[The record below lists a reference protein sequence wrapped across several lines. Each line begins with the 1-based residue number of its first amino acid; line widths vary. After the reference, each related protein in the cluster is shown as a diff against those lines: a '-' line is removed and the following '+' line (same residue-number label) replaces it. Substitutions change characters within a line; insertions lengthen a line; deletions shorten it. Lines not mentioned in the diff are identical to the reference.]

1 MEGNGTIRHTLAIQS
16 GGFLRA
22 GPAEPSDSLFWNPHA
37 NPEGGITSLREH
49 VLVLPPQECQPGP
62 SCTWVCLIPPGHVMT
77 PGPSC
82 LPPPGPAQLHDLT
95 LNLLSQLLS
104 PNGQGRPDSILD
116 KVTGF
121 SRIPRAVLPLPCAS
135 SEWEENPNKS

>member
-1 MEGNGTIRHTLAIQS
+1 MGGNGTIRRTLAIQS

-49 VLVLPPQECQPGP
+49 VSVLPPQECQPGP

-77 PGPSC
+77 PD
-82 LPPPGPAQLHDLT
+82 PPAC
-95 LNLLSQLLS
+95 
-104 PNGQGRPDSILD
+104 
-116 KVTGF
+116 
-121 SRIPRAVLPLPCAS
+121 PLPAL
-135 SEWEENPNKS
+135 PNSMTSH